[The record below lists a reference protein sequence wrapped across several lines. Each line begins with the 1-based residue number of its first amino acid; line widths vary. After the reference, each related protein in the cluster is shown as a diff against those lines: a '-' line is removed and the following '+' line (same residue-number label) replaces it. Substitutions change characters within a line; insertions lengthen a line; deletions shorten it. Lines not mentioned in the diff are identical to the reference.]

1 MERIPGFEPRRVDYM
16 APPSAYLD
24 QRAEVH
30 YFGCG
35 RHREVL
41 RPGERGSPTCPKC
54 GPGDLTY
61 DGWGEKLRP
70 SYRQS
75 WTERGS

>member
-1 MERIPGFEPRRVDYM
+1 MERIPTFAPRRVD
-16 APPSAYLD
+16 APAQASDYAR
-24 QRAEVH
+24 QRVETH

-41 RPGERGSPTCPKC
+41 APGERSSPFCPKC

-75 WTERGS
+75 WTSRRS